1 MYNYV
6 NKPIIFLADM
16 FVDECEGGAE
26 LTSDA
31 IIESSPYDIIM
42 IRSQDL
48 DVELAEKHANKFWI
62 IGNYFELNDHTKRFI
77 IENINY
83 STIEFDYKYCKR
95 RNEDLCIILEG
106 ACNCHINPDLNLN
119 ANILNNSKFIWW
131 MSKEQKILYHNK
143 IPKLRAN
150 RQDILSSVFSRKTLN
165 YITELNNTE
174 KNGKYLIYNT
184 TAALKNTNGA
194 IKFAKESKMPFH
206 LVGDLKYYDFLTELS
221 RHKGLIYVPL
231 AKDTC
236 PRLVIEAAL
245 LNCEL
250 YLNKYVQHSTEDWFQ
265 NGYIMKEYL
274 AGRTKVFWDK
284 IRELMISI

>member
-1 MYNYV
+1 M
-6 NKPIIFLADM
+6 KTTQPIVFLADM
-16 FVDECEGGAE
+16 FIDECVGGAE

-31 IIESSPYDIIM
+31 IIKSSPFEIIE

-48 DVELAEKHANKFWI
+48 NIELAEKHSDKFWL
-62 IGNYFELNDHTKRFI
+62 IGNFFELDNPTKLFI
-77 IENINY
+77 LKNINY
-83 STIEFDYKYCKR
+83 SLIEFDYKYCKR
-95 RNEDLCIILEG
+95 RNDDLCIILDG
-106 ACNCHINPDLNLN
+106 TCNCHINPNTNLN
-119 ANILNNSKFIWW
+119 ANILIHSRYLWW
-131 MSKEQKILYHNK
+131 MSKMQQKVYHNK
-143 IPKLRAN
+143 IPNLATN
-150 RQDILSSVFSRKTLN
+150 RQAVLSSVFSHKTLN
-165 YITELNNTE
+165 YISEIQNTK
-174 KNGKYLIYNT
+174 KNGEYLIYNT
-184 TAALKNTNGA
+184 MAALKNTVGA
-194 IKFAKESKMPFH
+194 IEFAKQKKIPYN
-206 LVGDLKYYDFLTELS
+206 LVGDIDYHDFLYQLS
-221 RHKGLIYVPL
+221 LHKGLIYVPL